1 MKRSFKMKT
10 TIKNLLAFGLVAGAL
25 SAATLHIDK
34 VHAQTRQ
41 VDCELVYSG
50 ETKIK
55 ARCDFENISDMFGPG
70 SFRITKNTGA
80 NGFSSEVQVTAPGV
94 ADAMFTTKT
103 GDSEETVGAGEVRR
117 NGACWSN
124 DEIKICARSL
134 AQAPAKAKAPA
145 KKAPPKKA
153 VPSKAN

>member
-1 MKRSFKMKT
+1 MKT
-10 TIKNLLAFGLVAGAL
+10 TIRNLLALSLVASAIG
-25 SAATLHIDK
+25 AATIQVDK
-34 VHAQTRQ
+34 AHAQTRQ
-41 VDCELVYSG
+41 VDCELVYNG

-55 ARCDFENISDMFGPG
+55 ARCDFESIADMFGPG

-80 NGFSSEVQVTAPGV
+80 NGYSSEVQVTAPGV

-117 NGACWSN
+117 NGACWTN

-134 AQAPAKAKAPA
+134 TPPPAAKAKAPA
-145 KKAPPKKA
+145 KAPPKKA
-153 VPSKAN
+153 VPR